1 MTAVDLHAFDDA
13 LAPRPGPADADHN
26 AHAARIVTAARTSFS
41 AGMRILPRDR
51 RAAMYAIYAFCRTV
65 DDIADGDLPNARKRA
80 LLAAW
85 RDELDLVYAGRP
97 GSMIGRALVE
107 AIARFDLPR
116 DEFSRMLDGMAMDAD
131 GPIVAPTTEALSD
144 YVRCVAGSVG
154 LLSMRAFGAWCGG
167 PSTRFGLALA
177 EALQLT
183 NILRDVEE
191 DATLG
196 RLYLPAEALVR
207 AGIAPVPATAAVDP
221 RLPAV
226 CAEIGARARAC
237 FAAAR
242 AEIAAHRRLNLAPAL
257 MMMGPYQG
265 YLDLMERRGW
275 QRGAPVR
282 MGGRRKA
289 LLGLRCILW
298 PGT

>member
-1 MTAVDLHAFDDA
+1 MTALDVQDFGDA
-13 LAPRPGPADADHN
+13 LGPLPGPADADHN
-26 AHAARIVTAARTSFS
+26 AHTAQIVRASGTSFA

-65 DDIADGDLPNARKRA
+65 DDIADGDLPVWRKLA
-80 LLAAW
+80 LLTAW
-85 RDELDLVYAGRP
+85 RRELDRIHAGRP
-97 GSMIGRALVE
+97 GSIIGRALVE

-116 DEFSRMLDGMAMDAD
+116 DEFVRMLDGMEMDAR
-131 GPIVAPTTEALSD
+131 GPIVAPTARELSD
-144 YVRCVAGSVG
+144 YIRCVAGSVG

-167 PSTRFGLALA
+167 PSIRFGLSLA

-183 NILRDVEE
+183 NILRDIEE
-191 DATLG
+191 DAGVG
-196 RLYLPAEALVR
+196 RLYLPAEALAR
-207 AGIAPVPATAAVDP
+207 AGIPASPAAAADP

-226 CAEIGARARAC
+226 CAELGARAFDC

-242 AEIAAHRRLNLAPAL
+242 AEIGAHRRLNLAPAL
-257 MMMGPYQG
+257 MMMGPYRG
-265 YLDLMERRGW
+265 YLDMMAARGW

-289 LLGLRCILW
+289 LLGLACILW
-298 PGT
+298 PGR